1 MRREPASTGNILYA
15 KLFLHE
21 GKLIVPQWINRDARK
36 NVASYGRLRTRRNSQ
51 RTARK
56 SFPTNDLTIRSTTSA
71 KRIECFKQTTKKK
84 KTDEQTN
91 KNKEEEEEEEK
102 EIKIPRDSSY
112 QRFYILSL
120 RTF

>member
-1 MRREPASTGNILYA
+1 MPHTDGYVRAETLNEPHVNPSHRTILPYD
-15 KLFLHE
+15 LQR
-21 GKLIVPQWINRDARK
+21 PQK
-36 NVASYGRLRTRRNSQ
+36 ESSVLS
-51 RTARK
+51 
-56 SFPTNDLTIRSTTSA
+56 
-71 KRIECFKQTTKKK
+71 KRQKKK
-84 KTDEQTN
+84 EKTDEQTN